1 MYFIG
6 RKVINVIDSF
16 LIMIAGIFIVI
27 SAIFIV
33 PKTITHAQNKKELEI
48 RKSQLND
55 IVVFEDSQAYYI
67 HEILDFEETILRTD
81 DDLHM
86 KNVNGQDVKKFI
98 EWSDYKG
105 NVDKL
110 DDESRII
117 VDLIPAS
124 PLDDKTSER
133 IFNMITETR
142 EYERQRQREIE
153 NEKHYNAYKKAN
165 LNNERVQNTRTFETS
180 LSNYGNKLE
189 KAYKTNSHH
198 VNDNIKAIEDTLS
211 QYARQ

>member
-1 MYFIG
+1 M
-6 RKVINVIDSF
+6 IDLF
-16 LIMIAGIFIVI
+16 LIVMIATPVIVSIIIIVAI
-27 SAIFIV
+27 SII
-33 PKTITHAQNKKELEI
+33 NKRIKSELEVK
-48 RKSQLND
+48 KSQLND
-55 IVVFEDSQAYYI
+55 IVVFEDNQAYYI
-67 HEILDFEETILRTD
+67 HEILDFEETILQKD

-86 KNVNGQDVKKFI
+86 KNVNGQNVKKFI
-98 EWSDYKG
+98 AWSDYKG

-142 EYERQRQREIE
+142 DYERERQREIE
-153 NEKHYNAYKKAN
+153 NEKQYNAYKKAN
-165 LNNERVQNTRTFETS
+165 LNDERVQNTRTFETS
-180 LSNYGNKLE
+180 LSNYGGKLE
-189 KAYKTNSHH
+189 KDYKTNNHH
-198 VNDNIKAIEDTLS
+198 VNDNINAIEDTLS

>member
-1 MYFIG
+1 M
-6 RKVINVIDSF
+6 INVIDSF

-33 PKTITHAQNKKELEI
+33 PKTMTHAQNKKELEI

-55 IVVFEDSQAYYI
+55 IVVFEDNQAYYI

-153 NEKHYNAYKKAN
+153 NEKHYNVYKKAN
-165 LNNERVQNTRTFETS
+165 LTDERVQNTRTFETS
-180 LSNYGNKLE
+180 LSNYGGKLE

-198 VNDNIKAIEDTLS
+198 VNDNIKSIEDTLS
-211 QYARQ
+211 QYAR

>member
-1 MYFIG
+1 M
-6 RKVINVIDSF
+6 IDLF
-16 LIMIAGIFIVI
+16 LIVMIATPVIVSIIIIVAI
-27 SAIFIV
+27 SII
-33 PKTITHAQNKKELEI
+33 NKRIKSELEVK
-48 RKSQLND
+48 KSQLND
-55 IVVFEDSQAYYI
+55 IVVFEDNQAYYI
-67 HEILDFEETILRTD
+67 HEILDFEETILQKD

-86 KNVNGQDVKKFI
+86 KNINNQKVKKFI

-105 NVDKL
+105 NTDKL

-124 PLDDKTSER
+124 PLDDETSER

-142 EYERQRQREIE
+142 EYERERQREIE
-153 NEKHYNAYKKAN
+153 NEKQYNAYKKAN
-165 LNNERVQNTRTFETS
+165 LNDERVQNTRTFETS
-180 LSNYGNKLE
+180 LSNYGGKVE

-198 VNDNIKAIEDTLS
+198 VNDNIRTIEDTLL

>member
-1 MYFIG
+1 M
-6 RKVINVIDSF
+6 IDSF
-16 LIMIAGIFIVI
+16 LIIMVCMFIVM

-33 PKTITHAQNKKELEI
+33 SKVITHTQNKKELDVK
-48 RKSQLND
+48 KSQLND
-55 IVVFEDSQAYYI
+55 IVIFEDDEAYYI
-67 HEILDFEETILRTD
+67 HEILDFEETILQED

-86 KNVNGQDVKKFI
+86 KNVNNQKVKKFI

-105 NVDKL
+105 DTNKL

-124 PLDDKTSER
+124 PLDDETSER

-142 EYERQRQREIE
+142 EYERERQREIE

-165 LNNERVQNTRTFETS
+165 LTDERVQNTRTFETS
-180 LSNYGNKLE
+180 LSNYGGKLE

-198 VNDNIKAIEDTLS
+198 VNDNIKSIEDTLS
-211 QYARQ
+211 QYAR

>member
-1 MYFIG
+1 M
-6 RKVINVIDSF
+6 IDLF
-16 LIMIAGIFIVI
+16 LIVMIATPVIVSIIIIVAI
-27 SAIFIV
+27 SII
-33 PKTITHAQNKKELEI
+33 NKRIKSELEVK
-48 RKSQLND
+48 KSQLND
-55 IVVFEDSQAYYI
+55 IVVFEDNQAYYI
-67 HEILDFEETILRTD
+67 HEILDFEETILQKD

-86 KNVNGQDVKKFI
+86 KNINNQKVKKFI

-105 NVDKL
+105 NTDKL

-124 PLDDKTSER
+124 PLDDETSER

-142 EYERQRQREIE
+142 EYERERQREIE
-153 NEKHYNAYKKAN
+153 NEKQYNAYKKAN
-165 LNNERVQNTRTFETS
+165 LNDERVQNTRTFETS
-180 LSNYGNKLE
+180 LSNYGGKLE

-198 VNDNIKAIEDTLS
+198 VNDNIRTIEDTLL

>member
-1 MYFIG
+1 MIDLLLIITMVTP
-6 RKVINVIDSF
+6 VIIS
-16 LIMIAGIFIVI
+16 IIIIVAI
-27 SAIFIV
+27 SII
-33 PKTITHAQNKKELEI
+33 NKRIKSELEVK
-48 RKSQLND
+48 KSQLND
-55 IVVFEDSQAYYI
+55 IVVFEDNQAYYI

-86 KNVNGQDVKKFI
+86 KKVNNQNVKKFI

-153 NEKHYNAYKKAN
+153 NEKHYNVYKKAN
-165 LNNERVQNTRTFETS
+165 LNDERVQNTRTFETS

-211 QYARQ
+211 KYARQ

>member
-1 MYFIG
+1 ML
-6 RKVINVIDSF
+6 NVIDSF

-33 PKTITHAQNKKELEI
+33 PKTMTHAQNKKELEI

-55 IVVFEDSQAYYI
+55 IVVFEDNQAYYI

-153 NEKHYNAYKKAN
+153 NEKHYNVYKKAN
-165 LNNERVQNTRTFETS
+165 LTDERVQNTRTFETS
-180 LSNYGNKLE
+180 LSNYGGKLE

-198 VNDNIKAIEDTLS
+198 VNDNIKSIEDTLS
-211 QYARQ
+211 QYAR

>member
-1 MYFIG
+1 MT
-6 RKVINVIDSF
+6 DSF
-16 LIMIAGIFIVI
+16 LIMITGIFIVI

-33 PKTITHAQNKKELEI
+33 PKVMTHAQNKKELEI

-55 IVVFEDSQAYYI
+55 IVVFEDNQAYYI

-86 KNVNGQDVKKFI
+86 KKVNNQNVKKFI

-142 EYERQRQREIE
+142 DYERERQREIE
-153 NEKHYNAYKKAN
+153 NEKQYNAYKKAN
-165 LNNERVQNTRTFETS
+165 LNDERVQNTRTFETS
-180 LSNYGNKLE
+180 LSNYGGKLE
-189 KAYKTNSHH
+189 KDYKTNNHH
-198 VNDNIKAIEDTLS
+198 VNDNINAIEDTLS

>member
-1 MYFIG
+1 M
-6 RKVINVIDSF
+6 IDSF
-16 LIMIAGIFIVI
+16 LIMIVGIVFIVM
-27 SAIFIV
+27 SAIFITPRV
-33 PKTITHAQNKKELEI
+33 LNKEELDVK
-48 RKSQLND
+48 KSQLND
-55 IVVFEDSQAYYI
+55 IVVFEDDEAYYI
-67 HEILDFEETILRTD
+67 HEILDFEETILQED

-86 KNVNGQDVKKFI
+86 KNVNNQEVKKFI

-105 NVDKL
+105 NTDKL

-124 PLDDKTSER
+124 PLDDETAER

-142 EYERQRQREIE
+142 EYERERQREIE

-165 LNNERVQNTRTFETS
+165 LTDERVQNTRTFETS
-180 LSNYGNKLE
+180 LSNYGSKLE

-198 VNDNIKAIEDTLS
+198 VNDNIKSIEDTLS
-211 QYARQ
+211 QYAR

>member
-1 MYFIG
+1 M
-6 RKVINVIDSF
+6 IDSF

-33 PKTITHAQNKKELEI
+33 PKTMTHAQNKKELEI

-55 IVVFEDSQAYYI
+55 IVVFEDNQAYYI

-86 KNVNGQDVKKFI
+86 KKVNNQNVKKFI

-153 NEKHYNAYKKAN
+153 NEKHYNVYKKAN
-165 LNNERVQNTRTFETS
+165 LNDERVQNTRTFETS

>member
-1 MYFIG
+1 M
-6 RKVINVIDSF
+6 IDSF
-16 LIMIAGIFIVI
+16 LIMIVGVFIVM
-27 SAIFIV
+27 SAILIV
-33 PKTITHAQNKKELEI
+33 PKVITNAQSKKELEI

-55 IVVFEDSQAYYI
+55 IVVFEDNEAYYI
-67 HEILDFEETILRTD
+67 HEILDFEETILQKD

-86 KNVNGQDVKKFI
+86 KNVNNQKVKKFI

-105 NVDKL
+105 DTNKL

-124 PLDDKTSER
+124 PLDDETAER

-142 EYERQRQREIE
+142 EYERERQREIE
-153 NEKHYNAYKKAN
+153 NEKQYNAYKKAN
-165 LNNERVQNTRTFETS
+165 LNDERVQNTRTFETS
-180 LSNYGNKLE
+180 LSNYGGKLE
-189 KAYKTNSHH
+189 KDYKTNSHH
-198 VNDNIKAIEDTLS
+198 VNDNIKAIEDTLL

>member
-33 PKTITHAQNKKELEI
+33 PKTMTHAQNKKELEI

-55 IVVFEDSQAYYI
+55 IVVFEDNQAYYI

-153 NEKHYNAYKKAN
+153 NEKHYNVYKKAN
-165 LNNERVQNTRTFETS
+165 LNDERVQNTRTFETS
-180 LSNYGNKLE
+180 LSNYGGKLE

-198 VNDNIKAIEDTLS
+198 VNDNIKSIEDTLS
-211 QYARQ
+211 QYAR

>member
-33 PKTITHAQNKKELEI
+33 PKTMTHAQNKKELEI

-55 IVVFEDSQAYYI
+55 IVVFEDNQAYYI

-153 NEKHYNAYKKAN
+153 NEKHYNVYKKAN
-165 LNNERVQNTRTFETS
+165 LTDERVQNTRTFETS
-180 LSNYGNKLE
+180 LSNYGGKLE

-198 VNDNIKAIEDTLS
+198 VNDNIKSIEDTLS
-211 QYARQ
+211 QYAR

>member
-1 MYFIG
+1 M
-6 RKVINVIDSF
+6 IDSF
-16 LIMIAGIFIVI
+16 LIMIVGVVFIVM
-27 SAIFIV
+27 SAIFITPRV
-33 PKTITHAQNKKELEI
+33 LNKKELDVK
-48 RKSQLND
+48 KSQLND
-55 IVVFEDSQAYYI
+55 IVVFEDDEAYYI
-67 HEILDFEETILRTD
+67 HEILDFEETILQED

-86 KNVNGQDVKKFI
+86 KNVNNQEVKKFI
-98 EWSDYKG
+98 EWFDYKG
-105 NVDKL
+105 NVNKL

-124 PLDDKTSER
+124 PLDDETAER

-142 EYERQRQREIE
+142 EYERERQREIE

-165 LNNERVQNTRTFETS
+165 LTDERVQNTRTFETS
-180 LSNYGNKLE
+180 LSNYGSKLE

-198 VNDNIKAIEDTLS
+198 VNDNIKSIEDTLS

>member
-33 PKTITHAQNKKELEI
+33 PKTMTHAQNKKELEI

-211 QYARQ
+211 QYARH

>member
-1 MYFIG
+1 M
-6 RKVINVIDSF
+6 INVIDSF

>member
-1 MYFIG
+1 M
-6 RKVINVIDSF
+6 INVIDSF

-33 PKTITHAQNKKELEI
+33 PKTMTHAQNKKELEI

-55 IVVFEDSQAYYI
+55 IVVFEDNQAYYI

-153 NEKHYNAYKKAN
+153 NEKHYNVYKKAN
-165 LNNERVQNTRTFETS
+165 LNDERVQNTRTFETS
-180 LSNYGNKLE
+180 LSNYGGKLE

-198 VNDNIKAIEDTLS
+198 VNDNIKSIEDTLS
-211 QYARQ
+211 QYAR

>member
-1 MYFIG
+1 M
-6 RKVINVIDSF
+6 IDSF

-33 PKTITHAQNKKELEI
+33 PKTMTHAQNKKELEI

-153 NEKHYNAYKKAN
+153 NEKHYNVYKKAN
-165 LNNERVQNTRTFETS
+165 LNDERVQNTRTFETS

-211 QYARQ
+211 KYARQ

>member
-1 MYFIG
+1 M
-6 RKVINVIDSF
+6 IDS
-16 LIMIAGIFIVI
+16 LLIITIATPVIVSVIIIAAIMII
-27 SAIFIV
+27 
-33 PKTITHAQNKKELEI
+33 NKRIKSELEI

-55 IVVFEDSQAYYI
+55 IVIFEDNEAYYI
-67 HEILDFEETILRTD
+67 HEILDFEETILQKD

-86 KNVNGQDVKKFI
+86 KNVNNQKVKKFI

-105 NVDKL
+105 DTNKL

-124 PLDDKTSER
+124 PLDDETSER

-142 EYERQRQREIE
+142 EYERERQREIE
-153 NEKHYNAYKKAN
+153 NEKQYNAYKKAN
-165 LNNERVQNTRTFETS
+165 LNDERVQNTRTFETS
-180 LSNYGNKLE
+180 LSNYGGKLE
-189 KAYKTNSHH
+189 NEYKTNSHH
-198 VNDNIKAIEDTLS
+198 VNDNIRTIENTLL

>member
-1 MYFIG
+1 MIDLLLIITMVTP
-6 RKVINVIDSF
+6 VIIS
-16 LIMIAGIFIVI
+16 IIIIVAI
-27 SAIFIV
+27 SII
-33 PKTITHAQNKKELEI
+33 NKRIKSELEVK
-48 RKSQLND
+48 KSQLND
-55 IVVFEDSQAYYI
+55 IVVFEDNQAYYI

-86 KNVNGQDVKKFI
+86 KKVNNQNVKKFI

-153 NEKHYNAYKKAN
+153 NEKHYNVYKKAN
-165 LNNERVQNTRTFETS
+165 LNDERVQNTRTFETS

-198 VNDNIKAIEDTLS
+198 VNDNINAIEDTLS
-211 QYARQ
+211 KYARQ